1 MAAGNNALNID
12 GEIVGGYATKVAV
25 AADEL
30 DTAAAVVGA
39 GAITVEAYGELG
51 GRLGLDQ
58 SYARASGALRQQL
71 QAGAAALRSAA
82 EALDQLTAG
91 HAQRDADAAE
101 QIKRAG
107 GLS

>member
-12 GEIVGGYATKVAV
+12 GEAVGGYAAKVAL
-25 AADEL
+25 AAGEL
-30 DTAAAVVGA
+30 DTAAAGVGA
-39 GAITVEAYGELG
+39 GATRPQAYGELG

-71 QAGAAALRSAA
+71 QAGATALRSAA
-82 EALDQLTAG
+82 AALDQLTAG
-91 HAQRDADAAE
+91 HTQRDADAAE

>member
-12 GEIVGGYATKVAV
+12 GEVVGGYAAKVAL

-30 DTAAAVVGA
+30 DTAAGGVGA
-39 GAITVEAYGELG
+39 GATTGQAYGELG
-51 GRLGLDQ
+51 GRLGLDR

-71 QAGAAALRSAA
+71 QVGAAALRSAA